1 MFRFLRADWLIDGKG
16 GSLAK
21 GVLIID
27 HQGRIDAV
35 LPDGHILMPDEHNI
49 ELHRG
54 VLCPGFINTH
64 CHLELSAMEGQLKQ
78 GSGMVGFIG
87 DILKL
92 RPKLHPGAV
101 QEGIV
106 SGEQEMLREGIV
118 GVGDIS
124 NTSESFAQKS
134 ANNLRYHTFIEV
146 FDLEEGKAGIEF
158 KKGLALQEEAYRLS
172 GLSSSIVP
180 HAPYTVTPEL
190 FDLIKRHG
198 NKTDGIIS
206 YHSLE
211 SLAESELYES
221 HSGPFAEL
229 YEKIG
234 ISLKPFK
241 VTGQNALR
249 STLPYFSDGL
259 PTLLVHNTFATAQD
273 IAFARDYLR
282 AVSFCFCP
290 KANLYIEK
298 RLPDFNLFY
307 QVGANCT
314 IGTDSLASNDT
325 LSVLKELQVIEKAAP
340 GISVPVLIQWAT
352 LNGAK
357 ALGWQSD
364 LGSFEKGKKPG
375 VNLIMGC
382 SFIERADNISDAQLR
397 LTEASYVKR
406 VV

>member
-1 MFRFLRADWLIDGKG
+1 MYRFIGANWIVDGAG
-16 GSLAK
+16 GALANA
-21 GVLIID
+21 VLVLD
-27 HQGRIDAV
+27 HQGRVDAV
-35 LPDGHILMPDEHNI
+35 LPAGHLLMPDAQNI
-49 ELHRG
+49 ELQQG

-64 CHLELSAMEGQLKQ
+64 CHLELSAMEGQLPR
-78 GSGMVGFIG
+78 GAGMVGFIG
-87 DILKL
+87 AILKL
-92 RPKLHPGAV
+92 RPTLHEGAV

-124 NTSESFAQKS
+124 NTAESFAQKS
-134 ANNLRYHTFIEV
+134 ANKLRYHTFIEV
-146 FDLEEGKAGIEF
+146 FDLEEGKAEIEF
-158 KKGLALQEEAYRLS
+158 KKGLALQEEAYRLA
-172 GLSSSIVP
+172 GLSTSIVP
-180 HAPYTVTPEL
+180 HAPYTVTPVL
-190 FDLIKRHG
+190 FDLIKRHAT
-198 NKTDGIIS
+198 KTDGLIS

-221 HSGPFAEL
+221 HGGPFATL

-273 IAFARDYLR
+273 IAFACDYLR

-290 KANLYIEK
+290 KANLYIEN

-307 QVGANCT
+307 RAGVNCT
-314 IGTDSLASNDT
+314 VGTDSLASNDS
-325 LSVLKELQVIEKAAP
+325 LSVLKELQVIEQAAP
-340 GISVPVLIQWAT
+340 GIPAQVLIQWAT

-375 VNLIMGC
+375 VNLLMGC
-382 SFIERADNISDAQLR
+382 SYNEGAAWVADAHLR
-397 LTEASYVKR
+397 LTEGSYVKR
-406 VV
+406 LV